1 MKQKLQNQF
10 IRQLVAARTP
20 TEILNIRED
29 VVTATRI
36 AQDDTLQKVRKLLN
50 SLIPISERVNVLM
63 NEIYDE
69 VLNPSRS

>member
-10 IRQLVAARTP
+10 IQQLVAARTP